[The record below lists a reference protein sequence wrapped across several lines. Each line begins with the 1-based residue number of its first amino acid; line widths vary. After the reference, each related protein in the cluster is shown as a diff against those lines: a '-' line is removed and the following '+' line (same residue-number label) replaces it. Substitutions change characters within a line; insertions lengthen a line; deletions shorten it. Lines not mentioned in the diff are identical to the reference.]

1 MARKTNYAFERNSRA
16 KAKAEKREAK
26 RLAKLAS
33 KAEKETAES
42 TPELDDDTGPADT
55 TTDGTAQDL
64 SD

>member
-33 KAEKETAES
+33 KAEKQTAEAIPEPDDGARS
-42 TPELDDDTGPADT
+42 VDSAAEDTPKQVTE
-55 TTDGTAQDL
+55 
-64 SD
+64 